1 MNIVT
6 AMQDRNLFGQH
17 FAPLSSWS
25 AWVVVLSAIFG
36 LPLDRKQRGVF
47 QNLTGQPYSKN
58 LCPQEVWLAIGR
70 RGGKSKIVALIAT
83 YLACFYDYDDYLTS
97 GEIGHVMVIAT
108 DRKQAKVVLRYIE
121 AFIDSSPLLR
131 RMVIR
136 RNAESIELD
145 NNIHITVAS
154 CSLRSVRGFTVV
166 AAIADEIA
174 FWRSDD
180 SANPDTEVLNAIR
193 PAMSTIPTALLV
205 CLSSPYARRGTLY
218 ETYRACYA
226 QPNKHVLVFQAST
239 QTMNPTIDKSY
250 LAREE
255 KRDPASF
262 RSEYMAEFRSDI
274 AAALDIDW
282 IDAALC
288 LPNLDLP
295 VSVHPRSYQAFADM
309 SGGRRDSATLAIAH
323 HEPEDDLVHVDCV
336 RRWSPPFSPQ
346 GVVDEMAEA
355 LNPYRLTSVTGDNY
369 SAELTVELFE
379 NAGVAY
385 VRSADSASDLY
396 LQCVPLF
403 STGKVRAPDH
413 PVLRRELI
421 ALERR
426 TRRTSGKDLITHP
439 PGGHD
444 DLANAATGAAVIAW
458 RSRAIDTS
466 YCTAIESDRL
476 DAVSALERVK
486 PYFPA
491 EWDVY

>member
-6 AMQDRNLFGQH
+6 AMQDRNLFRQH

-25 AWVVVLSAIFG
+25 TWVVVLSAIFG
-36 LPLDRKQRGVF
+36 LSLNSQQRRVF
-47 QNLTGQPYSKN
+47 QNLTGRPFSKN
-58 LCPQEVWLAIGR
+58 LCPKEIWLAIGR

-83 YLACFYDYDDYLTS
+83 FLACFYDYDDYLTP
-97 GEIGHVMVIAT
+97 GEVGHVMVIAT

-131 RMVIR
+131 RMVVR

-205 CLSSPYARRGTLY
+205 CLSSPYARRGALY
-218 ETYRACYA
+218 ETYREYYG
-226 QPNKHVLVFQAST
+226 QPSDDVLVFQAPT
-239 QTMNPTIDKSY
+239 QEMNPTIDMSF

-255 KRDPASF
+255 KRDPLSF

-288 LPNLDLP
+288 LPNLDRPL
-295 VSVHPRSYQAFADM
+295 SVHSRNYQAFADM
-309 SGGRRDSATLAIAH
+309 SGGRRDSAALAVAH

-346 GVVDEMAEA
+346 GVVEEMAEC
-355 LNPYRLTSVTGDNY
+355 LRPYGLTSATGDNY

-379 NAGVAY
+379 KAGVAY
-385 VRSADSASDLY
+385 DRSTDSASDLY
-396 LQCVPLF
+396 LQSVPLF
-403 STGKVRAPDH
+403 STGKIQAPDH

-426 TRRTSGKDLITHP
+426 TRTSGKDLITHP

-444 DLANAATGAAVIAW
+444 DLANAATGAAVLAW
-458 RSRAIDTS
+458 RSRGIDST
-466 YCTAIESDRL
+466 CWAAFGSDRL
-476 DAVSALERVK
+476 DAVSALERVELNIR
-486 PYFPA
+486 A
-491 EWDVY
+491 DWDIY